1 MLTLAVTTA
10 SAQRYSCIRP
20 SERAGTRQQ
29 YALPEVKTF
38 DPQKT
43 YRQPVILVTCSDASF
58 TMADPA
64 DFYNRIFNESGY
76 NEGVGMGCVADYVRD
91 QSGGRLNVKFDIY
104 GPVKVDLKAGG
115 HLLRSCVRR
124 RRPIS
129 LSTIGMIMA
138 TSIRCFSSLRAI
150 LVIRSVAI
158 SGLIRIGTLDRI
170 CLEVS
175 KRT

>member
-64 DFYNRIFNESGY
+64 DFYNRIFNEPGY
-76 NEGVGMGCVADYVRD
+76 NEVWPTMC
-91 QSGGRLNVKFDIY
+91 
-104 GPVKVDLKAGG
+104 
-115 HLLRSCVRR
+115 
-124 RRPIS
+124 
-129 LSTIGMIMA
+129 A
-138 TSIRCFSSLRAI
+138 TSLEGASMSSL
-150 LVIRSVAI
+150 I
-158 SGLIRIGTLDRI
+158 STDL
-170 CLEVS
+170 
-175 KRT
+175 